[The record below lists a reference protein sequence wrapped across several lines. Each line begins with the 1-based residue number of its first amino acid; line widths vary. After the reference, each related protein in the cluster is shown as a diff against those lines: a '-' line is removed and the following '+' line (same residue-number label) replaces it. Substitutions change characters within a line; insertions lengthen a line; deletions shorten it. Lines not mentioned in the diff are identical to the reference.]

1 MILFTML
8 LVFSGLAAIGGG
20 VCSCETRITVWRNL
34 SAKSPDIGGVKSKNF
49 DY

>member
-20 VCSCETRITVWRNL
+20 VCSCETRITV
-34 SAKSPDIGGVKSKNF
+34 
-49 DY
+49 